1 MNRTQKAD
9 TPPKPSK
16 PFTSAIIAYQ
26 EGYRDG
32 QRDLWAFFWRFV
44 DWVGMSSS
52 IFAALSAGAEG
63 RWGWASFAALSVSFF
78 AYSLY
83 VTRPTT
89 SKESDT

>member
-1 MNRTQKAD
+1 MIRTQKAD

-16 PFTSAIIAYQ
+16 PFTSATLAYQ

-32 QRDLWAFFWRFV
+32 QRDLWALWWRLV
-44 DWVGMSSS
+44 DWTALISS
-52 IFAALSAGAEG
+52 IFAALGAAAEG